1 MDETTKKTDLA
12 VGFPVPGWKGSS
24 MPPRTG
30 MEGQYCRLE
39 VLDPDRHAL
48 ELDEAYAAD
57 TEDRVWVYLSDG
69 PFDDFASFRAW
80 LEASAKGDDPLFY
93 AIIDGSTQRAVGV
106 ASYLR
111 IKPEAG
117 SIEVGNLN
125 FSPALQR
132 SPAATEA
139 MFLMLARAFDE
150 LNYRRYEWK
159 CDALNARSRRAAE
172 RLGFSFEGIFRQALI
187 YKGRNRD
194 TAWYSL
200 LDHEWPATRAA
211 YRAWLSPENFD
222 ESGAQRR
229 RLGELIQEHR
239 AA

>member
-1 MDETTKKTDLA
+1 MKSRETQLDLPT
-12 VGFPVPGWKGSS
+12 GFAVPGWKGAS
-24 MPPRTG
+24 PPRHSV

-48 ELDEAYAAD
+48 ELYEAYAAD
-57 TEDRVWVYLSDG
+57 TEDRLWVYLSDG
-69 PFDDFASFRAW
+69 PFDDFSSFRAW
-80 LEASAKGDDPLFY
+80 LKASADGNDPLFY
-93 AIIDGSTQRAVGV
+93 AIIDGSTHRAVGV

-111 IKPEAG
+111 IQPEAG

-139 MFLMLARAFDE
+139 MFLMLARAFEE

-172 RLGFSFEGIFRQALI
+172 RLGFGFEGIFRQALV

-200 LDHEWPATRAA
+200 LDREWPATRAA
-211 YRAWLSPENFD
+211 IRAWLSPQNFD

-229 RLGELIQEHR
+229 RLGELIQDHR
-239 AA
+239 GA